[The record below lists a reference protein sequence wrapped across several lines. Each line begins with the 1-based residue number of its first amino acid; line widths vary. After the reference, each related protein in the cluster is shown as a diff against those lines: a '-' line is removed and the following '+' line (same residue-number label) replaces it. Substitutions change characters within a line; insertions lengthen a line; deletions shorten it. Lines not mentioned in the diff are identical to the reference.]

1 MPSDEMMDFK
11 ALEERIA
18 ATIAEV
24 QRTSTI
30 NVPGHPP
37 FKLQHHVAPSEG
49 ELLRDLV
56 AQCGAKR
63 TLEIGMGT
71 GLSGLYICWGLI
83 RAHMKNP
90 AAANAAGG
98 TPIKHTAID
107 PFQAGDFWQSRGLA
121 LRDHAGATP
130 LFDWIGQPDD
140 LALPKLLEQG
150 TQLDFA
156 LIDGDHRFEAAMID
170 FYYIDKM
177 LRVGGIC
184 AIDDTDWPS
193 VWRVAQFAMLH
204 RDYQWVQGVPI
215 DLGPITRPWGW
226 KLRASRLRTY
236 ARQGWSRWEAL
247 RRKPYQFVALRKTRE
262 QPKAE
267 EFWANLEGRGRRKA

>member
-1 MPSDEMMDFK
+1 MQSDQTVDWA
-11 ALEERIA
+11 ALEQRIA
-18 ATIAEV
+18 GAIQEV

-37 FKLQHHVAPSEG
+37 YKLQHHVNPSEG

-56 AQCGAKR
+56 AGCGARR

-71 GLSGLYICWGLI
+71 GLSGLYICWGL
-83 RAHMKNP
+83 AH
-90 AAANAAGG
+90 ANATKGQSA
-98 TPIKHTAID
+98 KHVAID
-107 PFQAGDFWQSRGLA
+107 PFQDGDFWKGRGLA
-121 LRDHAGATP
+121 LRDHVGATP
-130 LFDWIGQPDD
+130 VFDWMGQSDD
-140 LALPKLLEQG
+140 IALPNLLSQG

-193 VWRVAQFAMLH
+193 VWRVVQFAVLH
-204 RDYQWVQGVPI
+204 RDYEWVKAVPI

-226 KLRASRLRTY
+226 RLRASRLRTF

-262 QPKAE
+262 QPKDE
-267 EFWANLEGRGRRKA
+267 QFWANLESPRPPRGRA